1 MDNSYNKLRGILMI
15 FFTKKLSTALET
27 AKQNIQNKFGP
38 ERIIM
43 VNINKLKFDKNFKE
57 LFSQEPEKVE
67 RIAQDMKEHGFD
79 KSQPIIV
86 TKDFLILDGN
96 SRYLS
101 CQKAGISVVP
111 VIIKNFTNKEE
122 ALRYELH
129 LQLDR
134 RNLTDSQIY
143 AAFLRLEELKS
154 VAKSEGKSTEDF
166 TDAKLAEQLKKSE
179 RQVQK
184 MRELSKK
191 ADEQTL
197 DKVASGEI
205 TINQAYSEVKKAEH
219 PKDNKNSSINKSEFF
234 KGVKF
239 ALDELAKG
247 KTAEEIL
254 AAL

>member
-1 MDNSYNKLRGILMI
+1 M
-15 FFTKKLSTALET
+15 
-27 AKQNIQNKFGP
+27 
-38 ERIIM
+38 
-43 VNINKLKFDKNFKE
+43 
-57 LFSQEPEKVE
+57 
-67 RIAQDMKEHGFD
+67 
-79 KSQPIIV
+79 
-86 TKDFLILDGN
+86 DGN

-197 DKVASGEI
+197 NKVTSGEF

-219 PKDNKNSSINKSEFF
+219 PKITKTVENSAINKSEFF

-239 ALDELAKG
+239 ALDEIANG
-247 KTAEEIL
+247 KTAKEIL